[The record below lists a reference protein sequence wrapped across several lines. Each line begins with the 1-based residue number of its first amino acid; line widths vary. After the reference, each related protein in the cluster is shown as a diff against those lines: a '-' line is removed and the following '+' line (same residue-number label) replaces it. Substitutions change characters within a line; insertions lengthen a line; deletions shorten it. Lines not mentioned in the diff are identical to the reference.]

1 MGVAMR
7 RTWWVVAGLAGL
19 LGSAAFSADL
29 PQPDVTAPMVHYQDG
44 RLSARIDDVPL
55 DDVLRAVTAETGVR
69 FEGIPLD
76 QRDVSKRF
84 DDVPFAEA
92 LRRLIGRQNFTLVYG
107 SNGQPS
113 RVRLLD
119 VPALP
124 VARGARTP
132 APPSFRAVL
141 AQQPPVA
148 VSDHLA
154 AALGAQ
160 HGPLPLVRVLQALRL
175 DGADIRD
182 EAVGVFL
189 HALQTT
195 PALRSSFLAL
205 DDRTVAT
212 LAWSWGGTHAADALS
227 LLVTRART
235 AEVRGLATKGLARLK
250 LDEAQR
256 G

>member
-1 MGVAMR
+1 
-7 RTWWVVAGLAGL
+7 
-19 LGSAAFSADL
+19 
-29 PQPDVTAPMVHYQDG
+29 
-44 RLSARIDDVPL
+44 
-55 DDVLRAVTAETGVR
+55 
-69 FEGIPLD
+69 
-76 QRDVSKRF
+76 F

-107 SNGQPS
+107 GDGQPS

-132 APPSFRAVL
+132 APPSFRVVL
-141 AQQPPVA
+141 AQQPLVP

-160 HGPLPLVRVLQALRL
+160 HGPLPLARVLQALGL
-175 DGADIRD
+175 DGPGIRD

-205 DDRTVAT
+205 DDRGVAT
-212 LAWSWGGTHAADALS
+212 LARAWGGPHAGDVLS
-227 LLVTRART
+227 LLANRART
-235 AEVRGLATKGLARLK
+235 VEIRNLATKGLARLR
-250 LDEAQR
+250 LDEPPR

>member
-1 MGVAMR
+1 MRVAMR
-7 RTWWVVAGLAGL
+7 RTWCVAAGLAGL

-29 PQPDVTAPMVHYQDG
+29 TKPDAAAPMVHYQGG
-44 RLSARIDDVPL
+44 RLSARIHDVPL

-76 QRDVSKRF
+76 ERDVSKRF

-92 LRRLIGRQNFTLVYG
+92 LRRLIGRQNFMLVYG
-107 SNGQPS
+107 ADGQPS
-113 RVRLLD
+113 RVRLLG

-124 VARGARTP
+124 VARGAHTP
-132 APPSFRAVL
+132 APPSFGVVL

-148 VSDHLA
+148 VSDQLA
-154 AALGAQ
+154 AALGSQ

-175 DGADIRD
+175 DGGGIRD

-205 DDRTVAT
+205 DDRGLAT
-212 LAWSWGGTHAADALS
+212 LARSWGGTHAADALS

-235 AEVRGLATKGLARLK
+235 PEVRGLATKGLARLK
-250 LDEAQR
+250 LDQPPR